1 MSFGLYGRRMIK
13 SDETEV
19 TVENVVAIL
28 NKALPYHWENRSEIQ
43 YLWYYYRG
51 LQPILNREKQVR
63 PEICNKIVENRANEI
78 VSFKSGYLMGEPLQ
92 YVSRGNGDN
101 LSDAI
106 NQLNEFVFAEEK
118 PAKDKELADW
128 FHICGTSFRMVLPD
142 EDVGEDDDSPF
153 EIYTLDPRNTFVV
166 YNNGLGNKPLLGV
179 KYVVDD
185 NGIVHYSCYSDH
197 EYFEIV
203 ESHIIKAE
211 PHILG
216 DIPIIEYPLN
226 IARIGAFELVIPLLD
241 AINLTDSN
249 RQDGVEQFIQ
259 ALMLFHNVDISSDDY
274 EKLREEG
281 AIKFR
286 DIDPQLKAEV
296 AYLTSTL
303 NQGETQTLVDHMYQ
317 TVLTICGM
325 PNRNGGTST
334 SDTGSAVIMR
344 DGWSA
349 AEARAKDSELMF
361 KKSERIF
368 LKLILNICKTLKGM
382 DLKVC
387 NIEIRFTRRNYENI
401 LQKAQVLDL
410 MLKNSKIHPRLAF
423 EHCGLFVDS
432 DLAYTLS
439 AEYEE
444 EQEKQLKEAQQWL
457 NGSKEAQEWFERT
470 KRVIELKSKRKPSQF
485 EVFHHLN
492 KVRKEVTDLLL
503 RDFGYSK
510 RKAAQ
515 RLEKKFSGRSYEE
528 LTDVEKEI
536 YDHFRKQQEAFDTW
550 FIEDERKAVVDCLRS
565 IGEHV
570 YTANSIYPTYY
581 EELVER
587 RVHQDLAIG
596 QCYRLVQELQYAI
609 ETLPVDVNTFLRFG
623 EDIQRE
629 IDLIKGWRKSDNK
642 FKGAISATAANF
654 ANVNNNGNANNN
666 NASNSNGV
674 RPDFDTSIK

>member
-1 MSFGLYGRRMIK
+1 MS
-13 SDETEV
+13 
-19 TVENVVAIL
+19 
-28 NKALPYHWENRSEIQ
+28 
-43 YLWYYYRG
+43 
-51 LQPILNREKQVR
+51 
-63 PEICNKIVENRANEI
+63 
-78 VSFKSGYLMGEPLQ
+78 
-92 YVSRGNGDN
+92 
-101 LSDAI
+101 
-106 NQLNEFVFAEEK
+106 
-118 PAKDKELADW
+118 
-128 FHICGTSFRMVLPD
+128 
-142 EDVGEDDDSPF
+142 
-153 EIYTLDPRNTFVV
+153 
-166 YNNGLGNKPLLGV
+166 LGNKPLLGV

-296 AYLTSTL
+296 SYLTSTL

-439 AEYEE
+439 AEYAE
-444 EQEKQLKEAQQWL
+444 EQEKK
-457 NGSKEAQEWFERT
+457 AQELLEKQNT
-470 KRVIELKSKRKPSQF
+470 E
-485 EVFHHLN
+485 
-492 KVRKEVTDLLL
+492 KEDETD
-503 RDFGYSK
+503 DSNTDKGNGAAGGN
-510 RKAAQ
+510 AAQ
-515 RLEKKFSGRSYEE
+515 ARQQSG
-528 LTDVEKEI
+528 
-536 YDHFRKQQEAFDTW
+536 
-550 FIEDERKAVVDCLRS
+550 
-565 IGEHV
+565 
-570 YTANSIYPTYY
+570 
-581 EELVER
+581 
-587 RVHQDLAIG
+587 
-596 QCYRLVQELQYAI
+596 
-609 ETLPVDVNTFLRFG
+609 
-623 EDIQRE
+623 
-629 IDLIKGWRKSDNK
+629 
-642 FKGAISATAANF
+642 SA
-654 ANVNNNGNANNN
+654 
-666 NASNSNGV
+666 
-674 RPDFDTSIK
+674 D